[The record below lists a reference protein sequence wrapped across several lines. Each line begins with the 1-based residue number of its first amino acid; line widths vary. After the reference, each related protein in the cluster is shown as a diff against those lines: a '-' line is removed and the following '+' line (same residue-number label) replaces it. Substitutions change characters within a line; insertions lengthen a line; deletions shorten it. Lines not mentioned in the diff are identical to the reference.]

1 MGRCMSSTVTT
12 VPARLFLLP
21 HPDVP
26 ARGRDARLGEGLQLL
41 RPPPAELTAG
51 AAATTCLACH
61 DFLRGRSGI
70 HDSAYVGMEPDD
82 RSWQLAIS
90 FIAAWRGTGAGRDPS
105 AVAHRLA
112 EVTADGNATTIEQ
125 AVLGLTTLGNMFLE
139 LYAECAGSSADAVLR
154 EASSINWD
162 EPR

>member
-1 MGRCMSSTVTT
+1 MRSQRTGMCCRLRSIHALSCAERFRARKR
-12 VPARLFLLP
+12 PGFRLFAGRQGLGAFAILATWTAP
-21 HPDVP
+21 TERP
-26 ARGRDARLGEGLQLL
+26 A
-41 RPPPAELTAG
+41 
-51 AAATTCLACH
+51 TCIRQG
-61 DFLRGRSGI
+61 FPG
-70 HDSAYVGMEPDD
+70 SAYVGMEPDD

-139 LYAECAGSSADAVLR
+139 LYAERAGSSADAVLR

>member
-1 MGRCMSSTVTT
+1 
-12 VPARLFLLP
+12 
-21 HPDVP
+21 
-26 ARGRDARLGEGLQLL
+26 
-41 RPPPAELTAG
+41 
-51 AAATTCLACH
+51 
-61 DFLRGRSGI
+61 
-70 HDSAYVGMEPDD
+70 MEPDD

>member
-1 MGRCMSSTVTT
+1 MCRAFPRTGGGLAPVGEDDRVYRVSPVRGTT
-12 VPARLFLLP
+12 GHRRV
-21 HPDVP
+21 
-26 ARGRDARLGEGLQLL
+26 RDTGHVDGADGAASHLH
-41 RPPPAELTAG
+41 TAG
-51 AAATTCLACH
+51 IFGQCVLC
-61 DFLRGRSGI
+61 
-70 HDSAYVGMEPDD
+70 MEPDD

-139 LYAECAGSSADAVLR
+139 LYAERAGSSADAVLR
-154 EASSINWD
+154 EASSINSD

>member
-1 MGRCMSSTVTT
+1 
-12 VPARLFLLP
+12 
-21 HPDVP
+21 
-26 ARGRDARLGEGLQLL
+26 
-41 RPPPAELTAG
+41 
-51 AAATTCLACH
+51 
-61 DFLRGRSGI
+61 
-70 HDSAYVGMEPDD
+70 MEPDD
-82 RSWQLAIS
+82 RRWQLAIS
-90 FIAAWRGTGAGRDPS
+90 FIAAWRGTGPGRDPS

-139 LYAECAGSSADAVLR
+139 LYAECAGSSADSVLR